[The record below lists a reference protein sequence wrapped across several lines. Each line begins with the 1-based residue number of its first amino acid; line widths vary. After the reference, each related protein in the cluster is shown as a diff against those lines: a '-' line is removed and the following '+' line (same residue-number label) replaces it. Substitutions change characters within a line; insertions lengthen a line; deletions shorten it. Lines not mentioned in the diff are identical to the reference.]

1 MKYNKSDKYNSLIDM
16 IMGPNPLKLDEEL
29 LKDTPLKE
37 GSVVC
42 DLGSGNGLTS
52 LFLRNEY
59 GFNVYATDLWGEPV
73 ENINNFQKRN
83 ISVENITFVKADAN
97 SLNYTNS
104 FFDAIIATDSYNYY
118 GCNKNFL
125 EEKILPFIKKD
136 GYLYISVA
144 GMKNVN
150 KEYPKELFL
159 SWTEEQ
165 LEYIKTID
173 YWKEIIQNSKGI
185 NIIKIEEME
194 VGDEAWLD
202 WVKLDNEY
210 AINDRKAIYNGALKY
225 LCFIKIILQKK

>member
-1 MKYNKSDKYNSLIDM
+1 M

-29 LKDTPLKE
+29 LEDTPLKE

-52 LFLRNEY
+52 IFLRNEY
-59 GFNVYATDLWGEPV
+59 GFNVYAIDLWSEPV

-97 SLNYTNS
+97 SLNYANN

-173 YWKEIIQNSKGI
+173 YWKEII
-185 NIIKIEEME
+185 
-194 VGDEAWLD
+194 
-202 WVKLDNEY
+202 
-210 AINDRKAIYNGALKY
+210 
-225 LCFIKIILQKK
+225 